1 MKKILVIALL
11 CMGML
16 PFTAVDSAAQ
26 HYGVDGISINYCDS
40 QLKNPNLVTTRKFT
54 PKAFQ
59 TLQAST
65 AVEVVYT
72 STTSQKA
79 QVKVTVTRE
88 YADYLVAE
96 VSHGSTLN
104 IYWDTQRL
112 KRDFKR
118 KKFDLAARVEVDAPT
133 PDVIKSESG
142 ASISIPQT
150 LTVSKTLTMSATS
163 GSEIEAESIECA
175 ALNASTTSGASFE
188 AKSVRC
194 TTANVSVSSG
204 SKVDVER
211 LNASKSVELNAS
223 SGSKI
228 DADNLTGDGK
238 VNADASSGSSIS
250 LSGKTNG
257 EVSLVASSGASI
269 DAYDLVVPFAIAK
282 ASSGAKV
289 KAPKAKE
296 LQFKEDSCGD
306 VHWKGTPTVTKIK

>member
-16 PFTAVDSAAQ
+16 PFAAVDSAAQ
-26 HYGVDGISINYCDS
+26 RYGVDGISINYCES
-40 QLKNPNLVTTRKFT
+40 QLKNADLVSTRKFT

-59 TLQAST
+59 KLNAST

-79 QVKVTVTRE
+79 QVKVTATRE

-96 VSHGSTLN
+96 VSYNGALS

-118 KKFDLAARVEVDAPT
+118 KKFDLVARVEVDAPA
-133 PDVIKSESG
+133 PNVIKCESG

-150 LTVSKTLTMSATS
+150 LSVSNTLTVSATS
-163 GSEIEAESIECA
+163 GSEIEAGSIECA
-175 ALNASTTSGASFE
+175 FLDVSANSGASLE
-188 AKSVRC
+188 VKSLRCETAKM
-194 TTANVSVSSG
+194 SVSSG
-204 SKVDVER
+204 SEVEIER
-211 LNASKSVELNAS
+211 LNVSKIAELDAS

-228 DADNLTGDGK
+228 EAKNFSGDSRVK
-238 VNADASSGSSIS
+238 VEASSGSSIS

-257 EVSLVASSGASI
+257 EASFDASSGASI
-269 DAYDLVVPFAIAK
+269 DAYGLEVPFVIAK

-289 KAPKAKE
+289 KAPKTKE
-296 LQFKEDSCGD
+296 LQFKEDSSGD
-306 VHWKGTPTVTKIK
+306 VQWKGSPTVSKIK